1 MKRYGMVIGIKPEK
15 IEEYKKLHANV
26 WPGVLEMIKKC
37 NLDNYSIYLKDNYLF
52 SYYEYVGVDY
62 ETDMKKMASDP
73 LTLEWWDVCMPCQQP
88 LDNRKEGEW
97 WSQMEELF
105 HLD

>member
-1 MKRYGMVIGIKPEK
+1 MVIGIKPEK